1 MSEIKSQISE
11 ATKAAMRAREK
22 ARLAVLRMVNAEI
35 KRVEVDERKELSDT
49 DVLDILGK
57 MLKQRQD
64 ALSQFQKAGRD
75 DLADQE
81 TLEIGVIQEFLPEA
95 LSADELKEVVQR
107 VIGSLGATSMKDM
120 GPVMA
125 ALKNEVQGR
134 ADMGQ
139 LSGLVKQALNN

>member
-1 MSEIKSQISE
+1 MSEIKSQIGE
-11 ATKAAMRAREK
+11 ATKDAMRAREK

-64 ALSQFQKAGRD
+64 ALSQFQSAGRD

-81 TLEIGVIQEFLPEA
+81 ILEIDVIQEFLPEP
-95 LSADELKEVVQR
+95 LSSDELKEVVQQ
-107 VIGSLGATSMKDM
+107 VVSSTGATSMKDM
-120 GPVMA
+120 GQVMA
-125 ALKNEVQGR
+125 ALKGQVQGR

-139 LSGLVKQALNN
+139 LSGLVKQALNS